1 MLRRAEIGV
10 PGSFIVSHLCNLSLK
25 QMGKNNM
32 FSQASQEERER
43 QWVLSV
49 AKGPRHGV
57 KAFCLQLRY
66 NANQH
71 ITSDWRCC

>member
-10 PGSFIVSHLCNLSLK
+10 PGSFIVSRLCNLSLK

-49 AKGPRHGV
+49 AKRAAGWCEGV
-57 KAFCLQLRY
+57 LSAASL
-66 NANQH
+66 
-71 ITSDWRCC
+71 

>member
-10 PGSFIVSHLCNLSLK
+10 PGSFIVSRLCNSLETN
-25 QMGKNNM
+25 GKTTC
-32 FSQASQEERER
+32 FLRPAKKREKR

-49 AKGPRHGV
+49 AKKGPRDGV

-71 ITSDWRCC
+71 ITSD

>member
-32 FSQASQEERER
+32 FSQASQEEREEAVV
-43 QWVLSV
+43 QVTHSV
-49 AKGPRHGV
+49 
-57 KAFCLQLRY
+57 
-66 NANQH
+66 
-71 ITSDWRCC
+71 TSPVWEGTL